1 MTPQDELRLV
11 RALNSDNISPNQELK
26 ITRALNSGEGSVD
39 SILGK
44 PERSIGLRTAPKFS
58 DLDSRSESGKDTEN
72 FDYKTGAGGGL
83 RAKLSFMETEEEKE
97 NLLKNL
103 VGEEGYTKDSEG
115 RLALTEAGQINQ
127 GMESVGKNL
136 VIEDEGFSARDFADF
151 AGLVPETVGAVGGA
165 ILGAPLIATSALGAA
180 GGAALG
186 QSVEESIEAMLG
198 LQKQSLGEVAVDV
211 AKEAALAGTLD
222 VAGNIIIRAGKAV
235 IGGAVRGAKSIKGG
249 QLDEG
254 LPGSGETVQQRGLR
268 ILSDEDAPGMPSLE
282 AIGVNP
288 TISRLGKISSS
299 VDGNEKQLTRNI
311 FYALGQKEK
320 LLKSAGV
327 GSVEE
332 ISEALK
338 NAVPAKRKLLQ
349 EELLQAQKAAQD
361 AVDSGVEVLTK
372 ATKEGADVTDDI
384 LKGLTQ
390 SYDDFQKLSK
400 NNYDAID
407 DILNTFG
414 KDVQV
419 GTGSNARTVF
429 QTGGEIPVF
438 DVNVLKTKFDDI
450 IRKEYDN
457 NLELAPEP
465 FQRFGQNLKET
476 FGTKTDGSRLG
487 FTSFKGLKS
496 LRKDAFDTLRGK
508 YGPVGV
514 ADSSTA
520 RYLQGIKQ
528 DMDDMLL
535 GNVAIKY
542 TGIGSGANALKMK
555 EAIKLYKTAQ
565 LAYAKDIEAFAKL
578 ETLNVIRT
586 IDDPAGLPKIEADE
600 IIKQNVLNLT
610 KGREGPKKVKL
621 LLKATNRDSEE
632 VRKTLAKAY
641 LDDSLLRA
649 GKDSF
654 DPLKFSGTKFASDI
668 ENIRKSGLGKV
679 LFENEWGK
687 VQSLAKALSYN
698 GINKID
704 DELLK
709 KIINQSPGDDVVTT
723 LTKVNEAKIN
733 LDKGFSASIISKLNK
748 DALDVSDYDAA
759 AQEIL
764 NDNIRPNEMRKILNF
779 FKDDAQA
786 TKNIQDSVL
795 KEILKSVDENIF
807 IDSSA
812 AHSLQKALNSYKPE
826 TLNLILGKEKVK
838 GLTRLADDLV
848 FLKDTASKGAGS
860 LVAANIR
867 AGIVTSP
874 LKNFPKAARFKI
886 LNKFINDPD
895 KMKQYLEMRVKAKT
909 PEEIIEGTTKLL
921 GQTIEESTGKSLP
934 TGSQIAN
941 VAKKTGRAI
950 EKLNRSQTAARQ
962 LGSRML
968 LADTGATSF
977 NQQSRGTPVPQ
988 VKPTIL
994 SEESAFGTP
1003 TERSTPPN
1011 NRKKESLRQRAAQ
1024 NPYLA
1029 STLLGG
1035 LGSASLLNRP

>member
-115 RLALTEAGQINQ
+115 RLALTEAGQISQ

-165 ILGAPLIATSALGAA
+165 ILTAPGIVTSGLGAA

-198 LQKQSLGEVAVDV
+198 LQKQSLGEVAIDV

-299 VDGNEKQLTRNI
+299 VAGNEDQLTRNI

-429 QTGGEIPVF
+429 QAGGELPVF
-438 DVNVLKTKFDDI
+438 NINVLKTKFDEI
-450 IRKEYDN
+450 IRTEYDN
-457 NLELAPEP
+457 NILLAPEP
-465 FQRFGQNLKET
+465 FQRFGQNLTET
-476 FGTKTDGSRLG
+476 FGTKTGGSRLG

-555 EAIKLYKTAQ
+555 EAVKLYKKAQ
-565 LAYAKDIEAFAKL
+565 LAYAKDIEAFSKL

-654 DPLKFSGTKFASDI
+654 DPLKFSGTKFAGDI
-668 ENIRKSGLGKV
+668 ENIRKSGLGQV
-679 LFENEWGK
+679 LFKNEWGK

-977 NQQSRGTPVPQ
+977 NQKSRGTPIPQ

-1003 TERSTPPN
+1003 TIRRSNPPN
-1011 NRKKESLRQRAAQ
+1011 NRTKESLRKRAAQ
-1024 NPYLA
+1024 NPYIA
-1029 STLLGG
+1029 ATLLGG
-1035 LGSASLLNRP
+1035 LGSAGLLKP

>member
-1 MTPQDELRLV
+1 MTPQEQLRQFRSTQNKELSPQEQLKKFRSSQSGGSYLGSPRLQSFED
-11 RALNSDNISPNQELK
+11 LLSES
-26 ITRALNSGEGSVD
+26 SGEN
-39 SILGK
+39 
-44 PERSIGLRTAPKFS
+44 
-58 DLDSRSESGKDTEN
+58 EN
-72 FDYKTGAGGGL
+72 FDYETGAGGGL

-103 VGEEGYTKDSEG
+103 VGEEGYTKDSKG

-127 GMESVGKNL
+127 GMEPIGKNL
-136 VIEDEGFSARDFADF
+136 IIDEEGFSARDFADF

-222 VAGNIIIRAGKAV
+222 VAGNIILRAGKAV
-235 IGGAVRGAKSIKGG
+235 IGGAVRGAKSLKGG

-254 LPGSGETVQQRGLR
+254 LTGSGETIQQRGLR

-288 TISRLGKISSS
+288 IITRIGKISSS
-299 VDGNEKQLTRNI
+299 VDGNEQQLARNI

-400 NNYDAID
+400 SNYDAID

-414 KDVQV
+414 KDIQV

-429 QTGGEIPVF
+429 QAGGELPVF
-438 DVNVLKTKFDDI
+438 NINVLKTKFDEI
-450 IRKEYDN
+450 IRTDFDN
-457 NLELAPEP
+457 NILLAPEP
-465 FQRFGQNLKET
+465 FQEFGKRLKGT
-476 FGTKTDGSRLG
+476 FGTNESGSRLG

-555 EAIKLYKTAQ
+555 EAVKLYKKAQ
-565 LAYAKDIEAFAKL
+565 LAYAKDIEAFSKL

-610 KGREGPKKVKL
+610 TGREGPKKVKL
-621 LLKATNRDSEE
+621 LLKATNRDPEE
-632 VRKTLAKAY
+632 VRKTLAKAW

-654 DPLKFSGTKFASDI
+654 DPLKFSGTKFAGDI
-668 ENIRKSGLGKV
+668 ENIRKSGLGQV
-679 LFENEWGK
+679 LFKNEWGK

-709 KIINQSPGDDVVTT
+709 KIINQSPGDDVITT

-748 DALDVSDYDAA
+748 DSLDALDYDDAA
-759 AQEIL
+759 QAIL
-764 NDNIRPNEMRKILNF
+764 NDNIRPNEMKKILNF

-786 TKNIQDSVL
+786 TKDIQDSVL

-807 IDSSA
+807 IDTSA

-848 FLKDTASKGAGS
+848 FLKDTASKGAGAGS
-860 LVAANIR
+860 LVAANIK
-867 AGIVTSP
+867 AGLVTSP
-874 LKNFPKAARFKI
+874 IDNFPKGARFKI

-895 KMKQYLEMRVKAKT
+895 KMKKYLEMRVKAKT

-941 VAKKTGRAI
+941 LAKKTGRAI
-950 EKLNRSQTAARQ
+950 EKVNRGQTAARQ

-988 VKPTIL
+988 VKPTVL

-1003 TERSTPPN
+1003 TIRRSNPPN
-1011 NRKKESLRQRAAQ
+1011 NRTKESLRKRAAQ
-1024 NPYLA
+1024 NPYIA
-1029 STLLGG
+1029 ATLLGG
-1035 LGSASLLNRP
+1035 LGSAGLLKP

>member
-1 MTPQDELRLV
+1 M
-11 RALNSDNISPNQELK
+11 
-26 ITRALNSGEGSVD
+26 
-39 SILGK
+39 
-44 PERSIGLRTAPKFS
+44 
-58 DLDSRSESGKDTEN
+58 
-72 FDYKTGAGGGL
+72 
-83 RAKLSFMETEEEKE
+83 
-97 NLLKNL
+97 
-103 VGEEGYTKDSEG
+103 
-115 RLALTEAGQINQ
+115 
-127 GMESVGKNL
+127 
-136 VIEDEGFSARDFADF
+136 
-151 AGLVPETVGAVGGA
+151 
-165 ILGAPLIATSALGAA
+165 
-180 GGAALG
+180 
-186 QSVEESIEAMLG
+186 
-198 LQKQSLGEVAVDV
+198 
-211 AKEAALAGTLD
+211 
-222 VAGNIIIRAGKAV
+222 
-235 IGGAVRGAKSIKGG
+235 
-249 QLDEG
+249 
-254 LPGSGETVQQRGLR
+254 
-268 ILSDEDAPGMPSLE
+268 
-282 AIGVNP
+282 
-288 TISRLGKISSS
+288 
-299 VDGNEKQLTRNI
+299 
-311 FYALGQKEK
+311 
-320 LLKSAGV
+320 
-327 GSVEE
+327 
-332 ISEALK
+332 
-338 NAVPAKRKLLQ
+338 
-349 EELLQAQKAAQD
+349 
-361 AVDSGVEVLTK
+361 
-372 ATKEGADVTDDI
+372 
-384 LKGLTQ
+384 
-390 SYDDFQKLSK
+390 
-400 NNYDAID
+400 
-407 DILNTFG
+407 
-414 KDVQV
+414 
-419 GTGSNARTVF
+419 
-429 QTGGEIPVF
+429 
-438 DVNVLKTKFDDI
+438 
-450 IRKEYDN
+450 
-457 NLELAPEP
+457 LAPEP
-465 FQRFGQNLKET
+465 FQEFGKRLKGT
-476 FGTKTDGSRLG
+476 FGTNESGSRLG

-535 GNVAIKY
+535 GNVAVKY
-542 TGIGSGANALKMK
+542 TGIGNSANALKMK
-555 EAIKLYKTAQ
+555 EAVKLYKTAQ

-709 KIINQSPGDDVVTT
+709 KIINQSPGDDVITT

-748 DALDVSDYDAA
+748 DSLDALDYDDAA
-759 AQEIL
+759 QAIL
-764 NDNIRPNEMRKILNF
+764 NDNIRPNEMKKILNF

-786 TKNIQDSVL
+786 TKDIQDSVL

-807 IDSSA
+807 IDTSA

-826 TLNLILGKEKVK
+826 TLNLVLGKEKVK
-838 GLTRLADDLV
+838 ALTRLADDLV
-848 FLKDTASKGAGS
+848 FLKDTASKGAGAGS
-860 LVAANIR
+860 LIAANIK
-867 AGIVTSP
+867 AGLVTSP
-874 LKNFPKAARFKI
+874 LENFPKGARFKI
-886 LNKFINDPD
+886 LNKFMNDPD

-934 TGSQIAN
+934 TGSQISN
-941 VAKKTGRAI
+941 IAKKTGKVLDRV
-950 EKLNRSQTAARQ
+950 NRGQTAARQ

-988 VKPTIL
+988 VKPTVL

-1003 TERSTPPN
+1003 TIRRSNPPN
-1011 NRKKESLRQRAAQ
+1011 NRTKESLRKRAAQ
-1024 NPYLA
+1024 NPYIA
-1029 STLLGG
+1029 ATLLGG
-1035 LGSASLLNRP
+1035 LGSAGLLKP